1 MNRRSF
7 LASALA
13 LLAARGFPLPA
24 WINNAEAREGAGDW
38 RHGVS
43 PFGELKYPSG
53 FKNFDY
59 VSTSAPKGG
68 SAWQIA
74 LGSYDSF
81 NMVVAGIKGTP
92 AAGLELIYDTLM
104 VPSLDEAASEY
115 GLLAEAVSYPSDFSS
130 AMFRLRPEAKWNNGK
145 PVTPE
150 DVIFSF
156 NAFKKLSP
164 QAMSDYHQVVKAEK
178 TGEREVT
185 FTFDAPGNR
194 GLPQAVGH

>member
-59 VSTSAPKGG
+59 VNTSAPKGG

-115 GLLAEAVSYPSDFSS
+115 GLLAEAVSYP
-130 AMFRLRPEAKWNNGK
+130 ATFRPRCSGYAQKRNGTTASLSRPKTSFFPSMHLRN
-145 PVTPE
+145 
-150 DVIFSF
+150 
-156 NAFKKLSP
+156 
-164 QAMSDYHQVVKAEK
+164 
-178 TGEREVT
+178 
-185 FTFDAPGNR
+185 
-194 GLPQAVGH
+194 